1 MRKRESVHNPV
12 IWKNRKRV
20 RESEEIIVNK
30 EIKMAALFLTMG
42 IFAANSGKLGSGS
55 SLAYAADKPSTVVID
70 GKNMEVPLSWD
81 KESIRELIKKSKRA
95 ESSGA
100 ASSGGKTAEID
111 VSGTP
116 DVSGGVGW
124 IASGDSWIFYND
136 DGTAL
141 RDGVT
146 PDGYYVDVD
155 GRWRSRTITLLDET
169 FVLPDKFIG
178 SKNVGSMLSDL
189 EPLERLNKRIR
200 ALIGAQRAFYVYDD
214 SIRYVAVNSGR
225 ESFLMGLYK
234 DPSNGGWQLKLSTK
248 FNKSTERS
256 AEETCDYMVLRFLLG
271 KVSHVPERVSDAI
284 YESWQG
290 DNSYGIT
297 SQTPKAVGDTAI
309 TYSVE
314 EGAGVYKLLN
324 GINYRQ

>member
-1 MRKRESVHNPV
+1 MNKR
-12 IWKNRKRV
+12 
-20 RESEEIIVNK
+20 
-30 EIKMAALFLTMG
+30 IKMAALCLTAG
-42 IFAANSGKLGSGS
+42 LFAIKGS
-55 SLAYAADKPSTVVID
+55 SSWLSYAAAPSTVVID
-70 GKNMEVPLSWD
+70 GKEM
-81 KESIRELIKKSKRA
+81 
-95 ESSGA
+95 
-100 ASSGGKTAEID
+100 GKTAEID

-116 DVSGGVGW
+116 EVSGGVGW
-124 IASGDSWIFYND
+124 IASGDSWIYYHD

-141 RDGVT
+141 RDSVT
-146 PDGYYVDVD
+146 PDGYYVDVE

-169 FVLPDKFIG
+169 FPLPDKFTS
-178 SKNVGSMLSDL
+178 SKSVGSMMSDL

-200 ALIGAQRAFYVYDD
+200 GLIGAQRAFYVYDD
-214 SIRYVAVNSGR
+214 SIQYFKVNSGQ
-225 ESFLMGLYK
+225 ETFLMGLYK
-234 DPSNGGWQLKLSTK
+234 DPSDSGWQLKLSMK

-297 SQTPKAVGDTAI
+297 AQTPKTVGDTAI

-314 EGAGVYKLLN
+314 SGAGIYKLLN
-324 GINYRQ
+324 GINYR